1 MKTESEI
8 AETLNDFFSNI
19 VKNLNIPRYSGLDCV
34 AENMTTNSQSYFEIQ
49 RSPAHT
55 CNLKQT

>member
-34 AENMTTNSQSYFEIQ
+34 AENITTNSQIQ
-49 RSPAHT
+49 RSPVHT